1 MPQKKKKMALPMGL
15 AGLVQNAQGVTN
27 VNNEPAPEQESRGE
41 APVQQ
46 PVQQTVSAPVASVA
60 AQPVAPQPV
69 VAQPVYEA
77 PQPAAV
83 APQQPVKELV
93 PAGQGTPVDQVLEL
107 AAEYKRNKAHQ
118 SVILVD
124 DVMKAFLERIK
135 SNPEVRVSTK
145 DIISAIVRD
154 FAERNKEELNAR
166 FGTNL

>member
-27 VNNEPAPEQESRGE
+27 VNNEPAPEQESRVE

-46 PVQQTVSAPVASVA
+46 PVQQPVSAPVAPVAAQPAPQPVA
-60 AQPVAPQPV
+60 AQPV
-69 VAQPVYEA
+69 YE
-77 PQPAAV
+77 

>member
-27 VNNEPAPEQESRGE
+27 VNNEPAPEQESRVE
-41 APVQQ
+41 A
-46 PVQQTVSAPVASVA
+46 PVQQTVSAPVAPAA
-60 AQPVAPQPV
+60 AQPAPQPV

-77 PQPAAV
+77 PQPTAV

>member
-15 AGLVQNAQGVTN
+15 AGLVQNAQGVKS
-27 VNNEPAPEQESRGE
+27 VNNEPVPEPESRVEE

-46 PVQQTVSAPVASVA
+46 PVSAPA
-60 AQPVAPQPV
+60 AQPVVQQQVAPQPV
-69 VAQPVYEA
+69 YQASQPE
-77 PQPAAV
+77 PV

-93 PAGQGTPVDQVLEL
+93 PAGQGTPVDQVLEM

>member
-27 VNNEPAPEQESRGE
+27 VNNEPAPEQESRVE
-41 APVQQ
+41 APVLQ
-46 PVQQTVSAPVASVA
+46 PVSAPVAPAA
-60 AQPVAPQPV
+60 AQPAPQPV

-77 PQPAAV
+77 PQPTAV
-83 APQQPVKELV
+83 APQQPAKELV

>member
-27 VNNEPAPEQESRGE
+27 VNNEPAPEQESRVE

-46 PVQQTVSAPVASVA
+46 PVSAPVAPVA
-60 AQPVAPQPV
+60 AQPAPQPV

-77 PQPAAV
+77 SQPTAV
-83 APQQPVKELV
+83 APQQPAKELV

>member
-15 AGLVQNAQGVTN
+15 AGLVQNAQGVKN
-27 VNNEPAPEQESRGE
+27 VSNEPAPQQESRVEE

-46 PVQQTVSAPVASVA
+46 PVSAPVASVA
-60 AQPVAPQPV
+60 PQSVAQPQV
-69 VAQPVYEA
+69 VQPVYEA
-77 PQPAAV
+77 PQPAATPV
-83 APQQPVKELV
+83 QQPVKELV
-93 PAGQGTPVDQVLEL
+93 PAGQGTPVDQVLEM

>member
-27 VNNEPAPEQESRGE
+27 VNNEPAPEQESRVE

-46 PVQQTVSAPVASVA
+46 PVSAPVAPVA
-60 AQPVAPQPV
+60 AQPAP
-69 VAQPVYEA
+69 QPVYEA
-77 PQPAAV
+77 PQPTAV
-83 APQQPVKELV
+83 APQQPAKELV

>member
-27 VNNEPAPEQESRGE
+27 VNNEPAPEQESRVE

-46 PVQQTVSAPVASVA
+46 PVSAPVAPAA
-60 AQPVAPQPV
+60 AQPAPQP

-77 PQPAAV
+77 PQPTAV

>member
-27 VNNEPAPEQESRGE
+27 VNNEPAPEQESRVE

-46 PVQQTVSAPVASVA
+46 PVQQPVSAPVAAVG
-60 AQPVAPQPV
+60 AQPAP
-69 VAQPVYEA
+69 QPVYEA
-77 PQPAAV
+77 PQPTAV
-83 APQQPVKELV
+83 APQQPAKELV

>member
-27 VNNEPAPEQESRGE
+27 VNNEPAPEQESRVE

-46 PVQQTVSAPVASVA
+46 PVQQPVSAPVAPAA
-60 AQPVAPQPV
+60 AQPAPQPV

-83 APQQPVKELV
+83 APQQPAKELV

>member
-27 VNNEPAPEQESRGE
+27 VNNEPAPEQESRVE
-41 APVQQ
+41 APVLQPVQQ
-46 PVQQTVSAPVASVA
+46 PVSAPVAPVA
-60 AQPVAPQPV
+60 AQPAP
-69 VAQPVYEA
+69 QPVYEA
-77 PQPAAV
+77 PQPTAV
-83 APQQPVKELV
+83 APQQPAKELV

>member
-27 VNNEPAPEQESRGE
+27 VNNEPAPEQESRVE

-46 PVQQTVSAPVASVA
+46 PVSAPVAPAA
-60 AQPVAPQPV
+60 AQPAPQPV

-77 PQPAAV
+77 HQPAAV

>member
-46 PVQQTVSAPVASVA
+46 PVSAPVAPAA
-60 AQPVAPQPV
+60 AQPAPQPV

-77 PQPAAV
+77 PQPTAV

>member
-15 AGLVQNAQGVTN
+15 AGLVQNAQGVKN
-27 VNNEPAPEQESRGE
+27 VSNEPAPQQESRVEE
-41 APVQQ
+41 APVLQ
-46 PVQQTVSAPVASVA
+46 PVSAPVASVA
-60 AQPVAPQPV
+60 PQPVAQPQV
-69 VAQPVYEA
+69 VQPVYEA
-77 PQPAAV
+77 PQPAATPV
-83 APQQPVKELV
+83 QQPVKELV
-93 PAGQGTPVDQVLEL
+93 PAGQGTPVDQVLEM

>member
-15 AGLVQNAQGVTN
+15 AGLVQNAQGVKN
-27 VNNEPAPEQESRGE
+27 VSNEPTPEPESRVEE

-46 PVQQTVSAPVASVA
+46 PVSAPIAS
-60 AQPVAPQPV
+60 VAPQPV
-69 VAQPVYEA
+69 AQPQVVQPVYEA
-77 PQPAAV
+77 PQPAATPV
-83 APQQPVKELV
+83 QQPVKELV
-93 PAGQGTPVDQVLEL
+93 PAGQGSPVDQVLEM

>member
-27 VNNEPAPEQESRGE
+27 VNNEPAPEQESRVE

-46 PVQQTVSAPVASVA
+46 PVSAPVAPVA
-60 AQPVAPQPV
+60 AQPAPQSV

>member
-1 MPQKKKKMALPMGL
+1 MPQKKRKMALPMGL

-27 VNNEPAPEQESRGE
+27 VNNEPAPEQESRVE

-46 PVQQTVSAPVASVA
+46 PVSAPVAPAA
-60 AQPVAPQPV
+60 AQPAPQPV

-77 PQPAAV
+77 SQPTAV

>member
-15 AGLVQNAQGVTN
+15 AGLVQNAQGVKN
-27 VNNEPAPEQESRGE
+27 VSNEPTPEPESRVEE

-46 PVQQTVSAPVASVA
+46 SVSAPIAS
-60 AQPVAPQPV
+60 VAPQPV
-69 VAQPVYEA
+69 AQPQVVQPVYEA
-77 PQPAAV
+77 PQPAATPV
-83 APQQPVKELV
+83 QQPVKELV
-93 PAGQGTPVDQVLEL
+93 PAGQGTPVDQVLEM

>member
-27 VNNEPAPEQESRGE
+27 VNNEPAPEQESRVE

-46 PVQQTVSAPVASVA
+46 PVSAPVAPVA
-60 AQPVAPQPV
+60 AQPAPQPV
-69 VAQPVYEA
+69 AAQPVYEA
-77 PQPAAV
+77 PQPTAV